1 MTINRQVVLASYVT
15 DAAKP
20 ENFAMSEGPIP
31 ERAEGQFLL
40 RNMYFSMEPA
50 IRGWVDGKA
59 NYFEPIPIG
68 GVIRGPSVG
77 QVVKSRNPD
86 FAEGEYVFALN
97 QWEDYSI
104 CHSDAIL
111 LEKLKPEAGIPLSYY
126 VGSLGGAGATAYIGL
141 HEVGQI
147 KAGQTVVVSAAAGA
161 TGSMAG
167 QIAKL
172 CGCKVIGIVGSDDK
186 AELIVEQ
193 FGFDAAVN
201 YKTDDI
207 AAAVMAIAPEGVDIY
222 FDNVGGPVLNA
233 MLKTMNVYGRIVAC
247 GMISDYNRTD
257 NPNPITNLWEMVS
270 RQLTMQGFLL
280 PTYQDKVPA
289 AMAQLE
295 EWICAGVITVLENIT
310 DGIVNTP
317 KAFCELMSG
326 KTVGK
331 ALVKVD
337 TN

>member
-15 DAAKP
+15 DAAKS

-31 ERAEGQFLL
+31 EPAEGQFLL

-147 KAGQTVVVSAAAGA
+147 KAGQTAVVSAAAGA

>member
-20 ENFAMSEGPIP
+20 ENFAMSEGAIP
-31 ERAEGQFLL
+31 EPAEGQFLL

-50 IRGWVDGKA
+50 IRGWVDGKV

-172 CGCKVIGIVGSDDK
+172 SGCKVIGIVGSDDK

-207 AAAVMAIAPEGVDIY
+207 TAAIMAIAPEGVDIY

-295 EWICAGVITVLENIT
+295 EWIRARDITVLENIT

-317 KAFCELMSG
+317 KAFCDLMSG

-337 TN
+337 I

>member
-31 ERAEGQFLL
+31 EPAEGQFLL

-207 AAAVMAIAPEGVDIY
+207 TAAVMAIASEGIDIY

-233 MLKTMNVYGRIVAC
+233 MLKTMNLYGRIVAC

-257 NPNPITNLWEMVS
+257 NPYPITNLWEMVS

-295 EWICAGVITVLENIT
+295 EWIRAGEITVLENIT

-337 TN
+337 I

>member
-1 MTINRQVVLASYVT
+1 MATNRQIVLASFVT
-15 DAAKP
+15 DAAQP
-20 ENFAMSEGPIP
+20 ENFSLSEGPIP
-31 ERAEGQFLL
+31 EPAEGEFLL

-77 QVVKSRNPD
+77 QVIKSRNPD
-86 FAEGEYVFALN
+86 FVEGEYVYALN

-111 LEKLKPEAGIPLSYY
+111 LEKLKPEPGIPLSYY

-141 HEVGQI
+141 REVGLIQP
-147 KAGQTVVVSAAAGA
+147 GQAVVVSAAAGA

-167 QIAKL
+167 QIARVV
-172 CGCKVIGIVGSDDK
+172 GCKVIGIVGSDDK
-186 AELIVEQ
+186 AELIVDQ

-201 YKTDDI
+201 YKTEDVTE
-207 AAAVMAIAPEGVDIY
+207 AVMALAPEGVDIY

-233 MLKTMNVYGRIVAC
+233 MLKTMNTYGRIVAC

-257 NPNPITNLWEMVS
+257 NPNPITNLWEIVS

-280 PTYQDKVPA
+280 PTYQDEVPM
-289 AMAQLE
+289 AMEELE
-295 EWICAGVITVLENIT
+295 GWIRAGDIKVLENIT
-310 DGIVNTP
+310 DGFANTP
-317 KAFCELMSG
+317 RAFCELMSG

-331 ALVKVD
+331 ALVRVD
-337 TN
+337 V

>member
-1 MTINRQVVLASYVT
+1 MITNRQVVLASFVT
-15 DAAKP
+15 NAAQS
-20 ENFAMSEGPIP
+20 ENFAFSEGPIP
-31 ERAEGQFLL
+31 EPGEGEFLL

-59 NYFEPIPIG
+59 NYFDPIPIG

-77 QVVKSRNPD
+77 QVIKSRNSD
-86 FAEGEYVFALN
+86 FAEGEYVYALN

-111 LEKLKPEAGIPLSYY
+111 LEKLKPEPGIPLSYY

-141 HEVGQI
+141 REVGLIQP
-147 KAGQTVVVSAAAGA
+147 GQTVVVSAAAGA

-167 QIAKL
+167 QIARVV
-172 CGCKVIGIVGSDDK
+172 GCKVIGIVGSDDK
-186 AELIVEQ
+186 AELIVDQ

-201 YKTDDI
+201 YKTEDVTE
-207 AAAVMAIAPEGVDIY
+207 AVMALAPEGVDIY

-233 MLKTMNVYGRIVAC
+233 MLKTMKTYGRIVAC

-257 NPNPITNLWEMVS
+257 NPNPITNLWEIVS

-280 PTYQDKVPA
+280 PTYQDEVPM
-289 AMAQLE
+289 AMEELE
-295 EWICAGVITVLENIT
+295 GWIRAGDIKVLENIT
-310 DGIVNTP
+310 DGFENTP

-331 ALVKVD
+331 ALVRVD
-337 TN
+337 TE

>member
-31 ERAEGQFLL
+31 EPAEGQFLL

-207 AAAVMAIAPEGVDIY
+207 TAAVMAIASEGIDIY

-233 MLKTMNVYGRIVAC
+233 MLKTMNLYGRIVAC

-257 NPNPITNLWEMVS
+257 NPYPITNLWEMVS

-295 EWICAGVITVLENIT
+295 EWIRAGDITVLENIT

-337 TN
+337 I

>member
-1 MTINRQVVLASYVT
+1 MKINRQVVLASYVT

-20 ENFAMSEGPIP
+20 ENFAMSESSVP
-31 ERAEGQFLL
+31 EPSEGEFLL

-77 QVVKSRNPD
+77 QVVKSCNRD
-86 FAEGEYVFALN
+86 FVEGDLVYALN
-97 QWEDYSI
+97 HWEDYSI
-104 CHSDAIL
+104 CHSGAIL
-111 LEKLKPEAGIPLSYY
+111 LEKLKPEPGIPISYY

-147 KAGQTVVVSAAAGA
+147 QAGQTVVVSAAAGA
-161 TGSMAG
+161 TGSMVG

-172 CGCKVIGIVGSDDK
+172 CGCKVIGIVGSDKK
-186 AELIVEQ
+186 AKLIVDQ
-193 FGFDAAVN
+193 FGFDAAIN
-201 YKTDDI
+201 YKKNDVTETVMSI
-207 AAAVMAIAPEGVDIY
+207 ASEGADIY
-222 FDNVGGPVLNA
+222 FDNVGGPILNA
-233 MLKTMNVYGRIVAC
+233 MLPAMKVYGRIIGC

-257 NPNPITNLWEMVS
+257 NPNPITNLWEVVS

-280 PTYQDKVPA
+280 PTYQKKVPA
-289 AMAQLE
+289 AMARLE
-295 EWICAGVITVLENIT
+295 EWIRAGEITVIENIT
-310 DGIVNTP
+310 EGLVNTP

-326 KTVGK
+326 NTVGK
-331 ALVKVD
+331 ALVKIDSV
-337 TN
+337 

>member
-1 MTINRQVVLASYVT
+1 MTVNRQVILASYVSG
-15 DAAKP
+15 AAQP
-20 ENFAMSEGPIP
+20 ENFALSAGPIP
-31 ERAEGQFLL
+31 QPADGEFLL
-40 RNMYFSMEPA
+40 RNLYFSMEPA

-77 QVVKSRNPD
+77 QVIESRNKD
-86 FAEGEYVFALN
+86 FAPGDYVFALN

-104 CHSDAIL
+104 CRSDAIL
-111 LEKLKPEAGIPLSYY
+111 LEKIQPKGDTPISYY

-141 HEVGQI
+141 HEIGQI
-147 KAGQTVVVSAAAGA
+147 QSGQTVVVSAAAGA

-172 CGCKVIGIVGSDDK
+172 RGCKVLGIVGSDHKAQLVVDK
-186 AELIVEQ
+186 
-193 FGFDAAVN
+193 FGFDAAIN
-201 YKTDDI
+201 YNGEDI
-207 AAAVMAIAPEGVDIY
+207 TAAVTTFAPEGADIY

-233 MLKTMNVYGRIVAC
+233 MLPAMKTYGRIVGC

-280 PTYQDKVPA
+280 PTYQAEVPA

-295 EWICAGVITVLENIT
+295 QWISEGKLHVIENVT
-310 DGIVNTP
+310 EGFANTP
-317 KAFCELMSG
+317 EAFCNLMSG

-331 ALVKVD
+331 ALVKID